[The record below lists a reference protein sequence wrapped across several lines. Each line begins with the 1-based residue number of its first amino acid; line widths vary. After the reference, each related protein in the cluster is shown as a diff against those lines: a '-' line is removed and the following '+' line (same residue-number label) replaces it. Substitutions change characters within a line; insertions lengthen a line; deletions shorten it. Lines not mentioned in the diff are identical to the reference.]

1 MFITSRRG
9 ASEHFTENRPQRIQ
23 EQWRFRAIF
32 NGDFDPSVAGTY
44 YDIMPTSSDV
54 LVSFIKF
61 RQREAGAQGV
71 TVRVTV
77 DGQPAMDV
85 LQVAAPNTWYYIY
98 LSDEEDDIVATLV
111 QTKAGNLGTDWYG
124 QSMLIEYMAAN
135 NGVELEGRVRA
146 WQL

>member
-1 MFITSRRG
+1 MSRERG

-23 EQWRFRAIF
+23 EQWRFREIF
-32 NGDFDPSVAGTY
+32 NGDEAVSVAGTY

-61 RQREAGAQGV
+61 RHVGGVNEAM

-85 LQVAAPNTWYYIY
+85 LQVAVANTWYYIY
-98 LSDEEDDIVATLV
+98 LSDEEDDIIANVV
-111 QTKAGNLGTDWYG
+111 QTKAGDLGTDWYG
-124 QSMLIEYMAAN
+124 QSMRIEYMAAN
-135 NGVELEGRVRA
+135 AAVVMEGRVRA